1 VRLAICLALA
11 AAARA
16 GPWEAETVLEAPA
29 LLGGCAVGDLD
40 PRRAGNEIAAVSSNG
55 EVHVAWREEQGWR
68 HEVVARLK
76 GEMIQCAVGDAD
88 PGREGNELVV
98 VGMAEGDESS
108 GGAGAAHLV
117 WLDGGTWRER
127 LLFRDDALVHGVC
140 IGDLDSARAGNEIL
154 AVGFSGKA
162 TMLFRDGDAWGSEVA
177 AADLG
182 GAGKNAVAYGGG
194 AVVASTGG
202 TLLHLKKG
210 PAGWTS
216 AVLDRAP
223 AGQARVG
230 TDGERLLAA
239 RDDGA
244 LGLVAGGAR
253 TDIHKAPKKLRG
265 AVLADLDR
273 ASPGVEAATVGYDAK
288 ATVLYPDGKRWRAVT
303 AFEDAG
309 PLHHLA
315 FGDLPGGAALVT
327 CGHSGRLTVLRSPS
341 SRG

>member
-1 VRLAICLALA
+1 M
-11 AAARA
+11 
-16 GPWEAETVLEAPA
+16 
-29 LLGGCAVGDLD
+29 
-40 PRRAGNEIAAVSSNG
+40 
-55 EVHVAWREEQGWR
+55 
-68 HEVVARLK
+68 K

-88 PGREGNELVV
+88 PRREGNELVV
-98 VGMAEGDESS
+98 VGMAEGGEES

-127 LLFRDDALVHGVC
+127 LLFRDDALLHGVC
-140 IGDLDSARAGNEIL
+140 VGDLDGARPGNEVL
-154 AVGFSGKA
+154 VVGFSGKA
-162 TMLFRDGDAWGSEVA
+162 TMLFREGDTWGAETA

-182 GAGKNAVAYGGG
+182 GAGKNAVAFRGG

-202 TLLHLKKG
+202 TLLHLHKG
-210 PAGWTS
+210 PDGWSS

-230 TDGERLLAA
+230 TDGERVLAA

-265 AVLADLDR
+265 AVLADLDPT
-273 ASPGVEAATVGYDAK
+273 AEGLEAATAGYDAK
-288 ATVLYPDGKRWRAVT
+288 VVVLYPGEGGWRAVT

-309 PLHHLA
+309 ALHHLS
-315 FGDLPGGAALVT
+315 FGELPGGPALVT
-327 CGHSGRLTVLRSPS
+327 CGFSRRVTVLRLP
-341 SRG
+341 RGNG